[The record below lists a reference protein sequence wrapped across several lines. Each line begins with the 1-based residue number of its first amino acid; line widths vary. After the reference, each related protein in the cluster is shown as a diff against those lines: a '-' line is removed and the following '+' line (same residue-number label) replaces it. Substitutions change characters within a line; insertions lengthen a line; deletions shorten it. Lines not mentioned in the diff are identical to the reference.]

1 VSFGLGVASAM
12 LALCATGRIGWRR
25 SSVLRRGAIVPR
37 TGEHPWRTRTSPTT
51 WLAAAAGACGAGLA
65 ATSDWAAPTRIA
77 GLAAAGFVLVSGLA
91 ARVTGFDEEPD
102 GVVVRRAALPDRAA
116 RAVRVG
122 EVIPPRWPLGAWRI
136 VGDGPPISLM
146 PSDLLGS
153 EAALARLVN
162 DAGLR
167 FDGRRWRRPGADG

>member
-1 VSFGLGVASAM
+1 V
-12 LALCATGRIGWRR
+12 LALCTTGRIGWRR
-25 SSVLRRGAIVPR
+25 SSVLRQGAIAPW
-37 TGEHPWRTRTSPTT
+37 TGARRWRTRTSPAT

-65 ATSDWAAPTRIA
+65 ATSDWAAPTRAA
-77 GLAAAGFVLVSGLA
+77 GLAGAGFVLVSGLA
-91 ARVTGFDEEPD
+91 ARVTGFDEEP
-102 GVVVRRAALPDRAA
+102 GRVVVRRTALPDRAA
-116 RAVRVG
+116 HAARVR

-153 EAALARLVN
+153 EPALARLVD

>member
-1 VSFGLGVASAM
+1 M
-12 LALCATGRIGWRR
+12 LALCATGRICWRR
-25 SSVLRRGAIVPR
+25 SAALRLGTFIPGM
-37 TGEHPWRTRTSPTT
+37 GERPWRTRTSPTT

-65 ATSDWAAPTRIA
+65 ATSDWAAPIRIA
-77 GLAAAGFVLVSGLA
+77 GLVAAGFVMVSGLT
-91 ARVTGFDEEPD
+91 ARVTGFDEEPG
-102 GVVVRRAALPDRAA
+102 GVVVRRAALPYRAA
-116 RAVRVG
+116 RAARVR
-122 EVIPPRWPLGAWRI
+122 EVIPPRWPLGAWRV

-153 EAALARLVN
+153 EPALARLVD